1 MPAFSAHF
9 LFAKEMMDE
18 LQKEADFPIDKNA
31 VFIGSQGPDIFFFH
45 RALPWQKGKTLRK
58 AGSAMHRAK
67 CGDIIDCF
75 KEYCERSENKSI
87 AKSYVYGFLLHYA
100 LDRVCHPYV
109 YFIQERI
116 IKKFPKMNQN
126 SVHNM
131 IELSLDSVLLNKK
144 EHAESPKAF
153 RTDITMN
160 YTEPELKEI
169 SKVIA
174 AAGSLFKEYG
184 ITAQD
189 AEQAINDTRAAQH
202 LLTDENGKKEKF
214 LKRAERLFFPFTGNF
229 RISAFLRTDDLEKA
243 IKYVNINNRL
253 WKSPFSGEFR
263 NESFAQLFELA
274 KADALEMISKLNEGL
289 CGDAITDNI
298 SFLTGVKVK

>member
-144 EHAESPKAF
+144 EHTQSPKAF

-189 AEQAINDTRAAQH
+189 AEQAIKDTRAAQH
-202 LLTDENGKKEKF
+202 LLTDASGKKEKF

-289 CGDAITDNI
+289 YGDAITDNI

>member
-75 KEYCERSENKSI
+75 EKYCKKSENKSI
-87 AKSYVYGFLLHYA
+87 AQSYVYGFLLHYA
-100 LDRVCHPYV
+100 LDRICHPYI
-109 YFIQERI
+109 YFVQSRI
-116 IKKFPKMNQN
+116 TDKFPKMNKN

-131 IELSLDSVLLNKK
+131 IELSLDSVLLRKK
-144 EHAESPKAF
+144 ENTESPKAF
-153 RTDITMN
+153 RTDSTMN
-160 YTEPELKEI
+160 YTEKELQEV

-174 AAGSLFKEYG
+174 SAGELFKEYD
-184 ITAQD
+184 ITDQD
-189 AEQAINDTRAAQH
+189 AAQAIEDTRAAQR
-202 LLTDENGKKEKF
+202 LLTDAGGRKEKF

-243 IKYVNINNRL
+243 IKYVNINNRI
-253 WKSPFSGEFR
+253 WKSPFSDKPR
-263 NESFAQLFELA
+263 SESFDQLFELA
-274 KADALEMISKLNEGL
+274 KTDALDMIRKLNAGL
-289 CGDAITDNI
+289 SGEAVTDNI